1 MSAALLKPFGLFADL
16 VESEREDLFDLLEER
31 DVSVGETLFEEGD
44 DADALVLLLSGRLRI
59 ASRRRSEPVSLG
71 PGAAI
76 GGLALFSVGNR
87 QVTATGA
94 EPSEVRL
101 LRRED
106 FLRFAEDHPRAA
118 FRIAGAV
125 AAEVALHARAALA
138 HGELGSVDP
147 ADGGE

>member
-1 MSAALLKPFGLFADL
+1 VSAALLKPFGLFADL
-16 VESEREDLFDLLEER
+16 DEAEREDLFELLEER

-44 DADALVLLLSGRLRI
+44 DADALVLLLSGRLQL
-59 ASRRRSEPVSLG
+59 ASRRRSEPVSFG
-71 PGAAI
+71 PGTAI

-87 QVTATGA
+87 EVSAKGA
-94 EPSEVRL
+94 EPCDVRL

-125 AAEVALHARAALA
+125 AADVASHARAALA
-138 HGELGSVDP
+138 HVALGSVDP